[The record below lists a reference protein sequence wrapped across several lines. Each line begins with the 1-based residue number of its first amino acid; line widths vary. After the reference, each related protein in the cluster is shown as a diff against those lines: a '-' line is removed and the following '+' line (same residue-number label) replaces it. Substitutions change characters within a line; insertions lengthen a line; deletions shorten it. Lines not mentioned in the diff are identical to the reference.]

1 MNIIGDVF
9 GCIISSGAVY
19 SEFLLPTDVCV
30 Y

>member
-9 GCIISSGAVY
+9 GCGLSRSALY